1 MPRSLVSR
9 ALPSVALP
17 AIVVVAAAF
26 VACATDEGSGS
37 ADFLN
42 AAGASSSGAF
52 PGPAAG
58 IPVVQ
63 PGGTPQSP
71 PPEVEVEQ
79 GFERPAAGR
88 RFVYSAVAASDRVAV
103 IDSTALAI
111 ESVEAGDSPQFLQT
125 LAGEDA
131 AIVLNVDS
139 SDATIVRTTSGG
151 SVTSTLDVVA
161 DSNAIAVSPDGAH
174 AIVYYDPT
182 LPGGRRSGSFQDIS
196 VLTLKPGA
204 DESTGMTVGFK
215 PSRVSFDDDGKFA
228 YVITEAGVSI
238 IDFDETESRGAHIAR
253 TVSLGEAAGPEAL
266 DVSVT
271 NDGRYALARP
281 EGEARLVLVSL
292 DDGERFELD
301 LSTVFQGPVFQDP
314 EPEPV
319 NSDAGLGSDETA
331 VDSGALSAAN
341 DDPLPGPVADAGAT
355 PVGPMDASVPDGGS
369 PDAGADPT
377 ESMGGSAG
385 EGPVETTPTSMPTP
399 PAPTV
404 PAPATPPVTPPVI
417 VDEVT
422 DLDLSASSDFAV
434 AVVRSRSTAFVL
446 DIPRSFT
453 EGLAPRE
460 IHVEGE
466 FIGSCSLTADGTRA
480 LLYTTADPTNER
492 LTIVDLEG
500 ESPPRVVELRKSIRS
515 VTISED
521 GRIAMIV
528 HNRLAGDPAE
538 PGVDPD
544 VRIDRSYGYSVLE
557 LASGFAKLE
566 TTEVEVGPF
575 ALVPDGTALFALF
588 DRGTDGE
595 VHRIGLSD
603 FLVESLVLGSSPRSI
618 GTIPGSGRV
627 FVGQEHPDG
636 RISFIDWKTL
646 EVESVTGFELNSR
659 IRE

>member
-1 MPRSLVSR
+1 MPRSPVSR
-9 ALPSVALP
+9 ALPSVAFL
-17 AIVVVAAAF
+17 ALAVGTAAF
-26 VACATDEGSGS
+26 VACATEEGDS

-42 AAGASSSGAF
+42 AGAIPSSTA
-52 PGPAAG
+52 PQGPAAG
-58 IPVVQ
+58 NPVVQ
-63 PGGTPQSP
+63 PGATPQNP
-71 PPEVEVEQ
+71 APEVEVEQ

-151 SVTSTLDVVA
+151 SATSTLAVVP

-182 LPGGRRSGSFQDIS
+182 LPGGRRSGSFQDVS

-228 YVITEAGVSI
+228 YVVTEAGVSI
-238 IDFDETESRGAHIAR
+238 IDFEETETRGPHIAR

-292 DDGERFELD
+292 DDGDRFELE
-301 LSTVFQGPVFQDP
+301 LSTVFQDPVLQDP
-314 EPEPV
+314 VPDLVDP
-319 NSDAGLGSDETA
+319 DAGLGPDDSA
-331 VDSGALSAAN
+331 VDSGVPAATN
-341 DDPLPGPVADAGAT
+341 GDPLPGPLADAGAV
-355 PVGPMDASVPDGGS
+355 PLGAMDASVSDAGG
-369 PDAGADPT
+369 PDAGTVPT
-377 ESMGGSAG
+377 ESTGAG
-385 EGPVETTPTSMPTP
+385 DGPVETTPTSMPAP
-399 PAPTV
+399 IAPTV
-404 PAPATPPVTPPVI
+404 PAQAQPTPPLMPPVT

-453 EGLAPRE
+453 EGLTPRR

-480 LLYTTADPTNER
+480 LLYTTADPNDER

-500 ESPPRVVELRKSIRS
+500 DSPPRVVELRKSIRS
-515 VTISED
+515 VTLSDD

-538 PGVDPD
+538 PGLDPD
-544 VRIDRSYGYSVLE
+544 LRIDRSYGYSVLE
-557 LASGFAKLE
+557 LTSGFAKLE
-566 TTEVEVGPF
+566 ITETEVGPF

-595 VHRIGLSD
+595 VHRIGLTD
-603 FLVESLVLGSSPRSI
+603 FLVERLVLGSSPRSI
-618 GTIPGSGRV
+618 GAIPGSGRV